1 MNLRIFKNTFR
12 GIGWFVCLLVSCFS
26 CEEKELLYTGIS
38 TEGVAFQEVEVS
50 SISFDRE
57 SNQLIITIPYGTSVN
72 ALTPIFSLN
81 GPGEAIP
88 ASGTSQNFSQPVY
101 YTVIH
106 PSGGKR
112 VYQFVVR
119 QSEQPSPVIT
129 SLSTQEITA
138 GESLTITGQN
148 FGNFSLA
155 IKTALL
161 NNERLITGI
170 PFQLVD
176 QNNLKLVIPDTV
188 KAGSYKIS
196 ISVNGKSVTS
206 SGDLKVIYPAPQ
218 LKSLT
223 KLHVLPNDTVAIV
236 GRFLDEGL
244 YQYRVVLKGEGG
256 SELRITPLPSSNNQG
271 TTLLFTIPSN
281 AVAGKYNLSVV
292 NETINKAA
300 TALALQVYD
309 PTLPFVTSIVN
320 KKAAY
325 TAGENLVLSTVNF
338 DKSQARFYQVTLIN
352 DEVSIA
358 QNGMYN
364 ANNKQLTIKL
374 PTSVGT
380 GSYKLSFNLFNPPV
394 DYIYNFQTDLIIN
407 IQ

>member
-12 GIGWFVCLLVSCFS
+12 GIGWVVCLIVSCFS
-26 CEEKELLYTGIS
+26 CEEKELLYTEIS

-161 NNERLITGI
+161 NNQRLITGI

-218 LKSLT
+218 LQSLT
-223 KLHVLPNDTVAIV
+223 KLHVLPKDTVAIL
-236 GRFLDEGL
+236 GRFLDESL

-271 TTLLFTIPSN
+271 TTLLFAIPSN
-281 AVAGKYNLSVV
+281 AVAGKYNLAVV

-325 TAGENLVLSTVNF
+325 SAGENLTLSTVNF
-338 DKSQARFYQVTLIN
+338 DKSQARFYQVTFIG
-352 DEVSIA
+352 EKGVVA
-358 QNGMYN
+358 KNGIYD
-364 ANNKQLTIKL
+364 ATKKQLTVRI
-374 PTSVGT
+374 PADVDTGT
-380 GSYKLSFNLFNPPV
+380 YYLSFFLSAPDINYSYGF
-394 DYIYNFQTDLIIN
+394 ITDLFIEL
-407 IQ
+407 